1 MENHIREILKAV
13 GEDPD
18 RQGLRKTP
26 ERVADTMAFLT
37 SGYSMDLSA
46 IVNGAIYDDP
56 ADEMVVVANIEMYS
70 LCEHHMLPF
79 AGKAHVAYLP
89 KGRIIGLSKIPRIVD
104 MYARRL
110 QVQERL
116 TTQVAN
122 ALMEVLE
129 PQGVG
134 VLIEADH
141 FCMRMRGVEKQSSF
155 AVTSCMLGGFRSDAR
170 TRSEFLTL
178 VQCGRGRP

>member
-18 RQGLRKTP
+18 RQGLRRTP
-26 ERVADTMAFLT
+26 ERVAETMAFLT
-37 SGYSMDLSA
+37 SGYSMDLST

-178 VQCGRGRP
+178 VQRGRGRP

>member
-1 MENHIREILKAV
+1 MQESLE
-13 GEDPD
+13 
-18 RQGLRKTP
+18 
-26 ERVADTMAFLT
+26 FLT
-37 SGYSMDLSA
+37 SGYSQDLLA
-46 IVNGAIYDDP
+46 LVNGAIYEDA
-56 ADEMVVVANIEMYS
+56 ADEMVLVSNIEMYS

-79 AGKAHVAYLP
+79 VGKAHVAYLP
-89 KGRIIGLSKIPRIVD
+89 RGRIIGLSKIPRIVD

-116 TTQVAN
+116 TTQIAK
-122 ALMEVLE
+122 AIQEVLN
-129 PQGVG
+129 PIGVG

-141 FCMRMRGVEKQSSF
+141 FCMRMRGVAKQSSF

-178 VQCGRGRP
+178 VKLRR